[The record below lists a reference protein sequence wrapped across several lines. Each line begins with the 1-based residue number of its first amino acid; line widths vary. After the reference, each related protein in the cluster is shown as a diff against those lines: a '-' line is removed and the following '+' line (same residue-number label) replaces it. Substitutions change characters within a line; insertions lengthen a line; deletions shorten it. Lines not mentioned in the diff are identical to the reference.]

1 MAFQVANKFPIDTK
15 PRKAVGVKIPF
26 SVPYVFESTY
36 TTKEAI
42 KVNLINFLLTN
53 PNERYLN
60 PSFGGGIRRQVF
72 EQITAGN
79 LDALKLLLTNKI
91 RTNFPSIEIADLK
104 VLGDPDAQV
113 VNVSITYNVVNFGI
127 TDNLDVIF
135 TNGW

>member
-1 MAFQVANKFPIDTK
+1 MAYQVANKFPIDTK

-53 PNERYLN
+53 PGERYLS
-60 PSFGGGIRRQVF
+60 PQFGGGIRQQVF
-72 EQITAGN
+72 EQISAGN
-79 LDALKLLLTNKI
+79 LDMLKLMLTNRIKS
-91 RTNFPSIEIADLK
+91 NFPMIDLAELK
-104 VLGDPDAQV
+104 VLGNPDNNV

-127 TDNLDVIF
+127 TDNIDILF
-135 TNGW
+135 TNG

>member
-1 MAFQVANKFPIDTK
+1 MAYQVANKFPIDTK

-53 PNERYLN
+53 PGERYLS
-60 PSFGGGIRRQVF
+60 PQFGGGIRQQVF
-72 EQITAGN
+72 EQISTGN
-79 LDALKLLLTNKI
+79 LDMLKLMLTNRIKS
-91 RTNFPSIEIADLK
+91 NFPMIDLAELK
-104 VLGDPDAQV
+104 VLGNPDNNV

-127 TDNLDVIF
+127 TDNIDILF
-135 TNGW
+135 TNG